1 MFDVTQPYICE
12 SFAFSFQWVIYTK
25 NINPKKCLL
34 NFKIYLYSLSSS
46 LLCLIFI
53 TPMPAQLQMTLLHDK
68 WRKKKSG
75 MCVNVCSLETFT
87 GCQQVEHK
95 IRRFPEG
102 RSLLCLV
109 VSGLKYSQMY
119 QRTQKSDISYSHKDQ
134 LNSCNSRWMD
144 GQTESLLY
152 YYLISSL
159 QEIIVSSLAFLV
171 LGFWPT
177 KHNNP

>member
-1 MFDVTQPYICE
+1 
-12 SFAFSFQWVIYTK
+12 
-25 NINPKKCLL
+25 
-34 NFKIYLYSLSSS
+34 
-46 LLCLIFI
+46 
-53 TPMPAQLQMTLLHDK
+53 
-68 WRKKKSG
+68 

-119 QRTQKSDISYSHKDQ
+119 QRTQKSDILYSHKDQ

-144 GQTESLLY
+144 RQNHY
-152 YYLISSL
+152 YITIL
-159 QEIIVSSLAFLV
+159 
-171 LGFWPT
+171 
-177 KHNNP
+177 

>member
-1 MFDVTQPYICE
+1 MFAQFQDL
-12 SFAFSFQWVIYTK
+12 SFILYPLHSFVSFSSHQ
-25 NINPKKCLL
+25 CLL
-34 NFKIYLYSLSSS
+34 SFKWHCY
-46 LLCLIFI
+46 
-53 TPMPAQLQMTLLHDK
+53 MTSEG
-68 WRKKKSG
+68 KKSG